1 MKKDFRNKSIDQYG
15 RNYPDKIVLLNGDV
29 LIGQIAVESTSP
41 DGEYTIP
48 VFKVIENTEDWKQNR
63 IQYGTKSISL
73 IGNDIDVIT
82 TYKEY

>member
-1 MKKDFRNKSIDQYG
+1 MTKDFRNKGIDQFG
-15 RNYPDKIVLLNGDV
+15 RNYPDRIVLRNGDV

-48 VFKVIENTEDWKQNR
+48 IFKVIENIEDWKHNR

-73 IGNDIDVIT
+73 IGKDIDVIT